1 MRNPIPE
8 PLATLLLVAVAGG
21 LLVALALLTS
31 CHHTVVTSGY
41 LPAARPASSI
51 LFVYPR
57 IAQPGAAIVVQ
68 ASFPQRTPE
77 ATQCLSLI
85 SHTPNAVEA
94 GIVHERTCGVV
105 ESRRVIW
112 RIAEPGD
119 YIVRL
124 EIRIN
129 DRLGARR
136 DERVCI
142 VGGDVECDAPAS
154 APAPAVP

>member
-85 SHTPNAVEA
+85 LRHA
-94 GIVHERTCGVV
+94 HEQVTIERSCGVV
-105 ESRRVIW
+105 ETRRVIW
-112 RIAEPGD
+112 HPADPGW
-119 YIVRL
+119 YTVRL
-124 EIRIN
+124 EILIN
-129 DRLGARR
+129 EHLGARR
-136 DERVCI
+136 EERICI
-142 VGGDVECDAPAS
+142 VGESTAECDLPADEP
-154 APAPAVP
+154 PALP